1 MFQDS
6 RLAGSKKSVD
16 TIGYTQHASLKMPA
30 LLLKLLSIDM
40 VATMDTLGF
49 PLLCSLL
56 ILFLSPISLA
66 QLTGTITSPGNPFVI
81 TIAITN
87 PTQNTISILK
97 WNNVFDNYTE
107 IPLSFS
113 VQDDQGSVTP
123 FAQTYVMRSGIT
135 NSDLYALGPGQNF
148 SRIYDMRSFL
158 QNIPSGPS
166 YYKQKVFNIIPPTSL
181 QGVSSNGAYN
191 VPAQAAANL
200 ASGRLG
206 NYADAGLGEISLSVN
221 TLKLAYTFP
230 IYQNSPPD
238 TTDPADGVK
247 LDTVTCSGQNASDMN
262 NAIADAAIYA
272 KSAGLAVD
280 DMTNT
285 FFAQFFKSEQRSSV
299 KVFANNALKA
309 LQGGPVYHIDVY
321 CSDIQNLCGPEGNIL
336 GYSYTP
342 SFVGDPYIILCPAAR
357 DLGRAPDP
365 CPTVGGKQMVASASH
380 VMFHLVMTITKNMGG
395 NIGGNYNGVQS
406 CQTLSSSTTVDATS
420 NADSYAQLGIAQWG
434 YGLGGAPYNGEACL
448 PVNGTAP
455 PNVKRS
461 IDVATDVANRN
472 DGRAQLTTGPHE
484 LARRQ
489 DMTVDE
495 YIQDARTNGQ
505 VCSGDQA
512 ALLAYAAD
520 NARALAAAARDNK
533 DDDLFKQ

>member
-1 MFQDS
+1 M
-6 RLAGSKKSVD
+6 L
-16 TIGYTQHASLKMPA
+16 A
-30 LLLKLLSIDM
+30 LLVKLLSIEI
-40 VATMDTLGF
+40 VVTMAALYF
-49 PLLCSLL
+49 SLLCS
-56 ILFLSPISLA
+56 ILTFFLSSKSFA
-66 QLTGTITSPGNPFVI
+66 QLTGTITSPGNGFII
-81 TIAITN
+81 TIDITN
-87 PTQNTISILK
+87 PTANTISILK

-107 IPLSFS
+107 TPLSFS
-113 VQDDQGSVTP
+113 VQDDQGSVTT

-135 NSDLYALGPGQNF
+135 NDDLYALGPGQKF

-158 QNIPSGPS
+158 QNVPSGPS
-166 YYKQKVFNIIPPTSL
+166 PYTPKVISIIPPTSL

-191 VPAQAAANL
+191 VPSQAAANL
-200 ASGRLG
+200 AIGRLG
-206 NYADAGLGEISLSVN
+206 NYADAGLGEIGLSVN

-262 NAIADAAIYA
+262 DAIADAAIYA
-272 KSAGLAVD
+272 KSAGLAAN

-285 FFAQFFKSEQRSSV
+285 FFTQFFKSEQRSVVNVLAS
-299 KVFANNALKA
+299 NALKA
-309 LQGGPVYHIDVY
+309 LQGGILNHIDVY
-321 CSDIQNLCGPEGNIL
+321 CSDIQNLCDPGGKIL

-357 DLGRAPDP
+357 NLGRAPDP
-365 CPTVGGKQMVASASH
+365 CSTVGGKQMVASASH
-380 VMFHLVMTITKNMGG
+380 VMFHLVMTITKDIGG

-406 CQTLSSSTTVDATS
+406 CQSLSSSTTADATL

-434 YGLGGAPYNGEACL
+434 YGLGGAPYTGEACL

-455 PNVKRS
+455 PNVKRN
-461 IDVATDVANRN
+461 IDVATDVAKRN
-472 DGRAQLTTGPHE
+472 YGKDQLTTSPHE

-489 DMTVDE
+489 DMTIED
-495 YIQDARTNGQ
+495 YIQDALTNGQ
-505 VCSGDQA
+505 NCSGDQA

-520 NARALAAAARDNK
+520 NARAMAAAARDSK
-533 DDDLFKQ
+533 DEDLFKQ